1 MHPTLEPRPAI
12 ALVDLEELGM
22 FLLLSGIFLAAGE
35 GWPQEA
41 RRNGEEV
48 QRRAATSSERPS
60 VNTRVNYWHELETN
74 TFACLVQ
81 KRGLVYEHRTLLAS
95 GYSI

>member
-12 ALVDLEELGM
+12 ALVDLEVLGM

-60 VNTRVNYWHELETN
+60 VNTRVNLHELVTN
-74 TFACLVQ
+74 TFVCLVR

-95 GYSI
+95 GY